1 MLRSRFLW
9 QLFGALG
16 AIILVSTLVFG
27 SLATTQVQTDARNN
41 IRESLRTQASILTQL
56 LLPNLRRDEPISME
70 ALTRITGDG
79 NNRITLIDSD
89 GVVLA
94 DNREAPGAMDNHLN
108 RPEIRAAMESGL
120 GTSERFS
127 ETVSTNL
134 MYVALRIDDDD
145 GTALGFVRVAVPLAR
160 VEQQLALLRNQIL
173 LSGSVIAA
181 IFFGVGFL
189 LARQIT
195 LPISRMTDG
204 ASRIA
209 RGDYDFRLPENRH
222 DEIGELAVALNELAR
237 GTQERIGALTSSRN
251 QLAAILSGLTEGVIA
266 VDLEQT
272 ILHINDSARG
282 MLHLS
287 QREIVNRKLHDMVNV
302 PEIVQ
307 AVDTCLAEL
316 ITVNS
321 TVKVEGKTL
330 DISVVL
336 LRDQDWTSAAGAII
350 VLQDITEML
359 RLEQVRSDFVANASH
374 ELKTPISAIRG
385 FVETILDDSEMPE
398 EVLHRFISRIRSQ
411 ATRLD
416 QIVQDLIHLSRFD
429 THARKMSVARID
441 LAFLL
446 REVYTDKKEDAID
459 TGVTLNL
466 DIVDKEVE
474 VEGEQEALYQM
485 VSNLVDNAIKYTQGD
500 GTVTVRLRTLGRMAV
515 IEVEDTGIGIAEE
528 EQQRIFERFYRVDRA
543 RSREQGG
550 TGLGL
555 AIVKHIAQS
564 HKGSVM
570 VTSQINKG
578 SVFTVRL
585 PLTA

>member
-9 QLFGALG
+9 QLVGALG

-41 IRESLRTQASILTQL
+41 IRESLRSQASILTQL
-56 LLPNLRRDEPISME
+56 LLPSLRRDELISQQQLQ
-70 ALTRITGDG
+70 AITGG
-79 NNRITLIDSD
+79 TNIRITLVDAEGI
-89 GVVLA
+89 VLA
-94 DNREAPGAMDNHLN
+94 DNRETPGAMDNHLS
-108 RPEIRAAMESGL
+108 RPEIELARREGM

-127 ETVSTNL
+127 RTLNQNL
-134 MYVALRIDDDD
+134 MYVALRVDSEA
-145 GTALGFVRVAVPLAR
+145 GNPLGFVRVAVPLAR
-160 VEQQLALLRNQIL
+160 VEEQLASLRNQIL
-173 LSGSVIAA
+173 LSGTIIAG
-181 IFFGVGFL
+181 IFLGLGFL
-189 LARQIT
+189 LARQFT
-195 LPISRMTDG
+195 LPIARMTDG

-209 RGDYDFRLPENRH
+209 RGDYDFRLPEDRH

-287 QREIVNRKLHDMVNV
+287 QREIVGGMLHEIVDV
-302 PEIVQ
+302 PEIAQ

-330 DISVVL
+330 DVAVVL
-336 LRDQDWTSAAGAII
+336 LRDHDWTSAAGAII

-385 FVETILDDSEMPE
+385 FVETILDDANMPD
-398 EVLHRFISRIRSQ
+398 EVLRRFMSRIRSQ

-416 QIVQDLIHLSRFD
+416 SIVQDLIHLSRFD
-429 THARKMSVARID
+429 THARKMSVTQID
-441 LAFLL
+441 LSFLL
-446 REVYTDKKEDAID
+446 REVYNAKNEDAMD
-459 TGVTLNL
+459 AGVALKL
-466 DIVDKEVE
+466 DILDKEVE

-485 VSNLVDNAIKYTQGD
+485 VTNLVDNAIKYTQGD
-500 GTVTVRLRTLGRMAV
+500 GDVTMRLRTLGRMAV

-585 PLTA
+585 PLSG